1 MIGIFWRT
9 DEEMMWIITHP
20 DTGTAKECWSHRIT
34 PAAAQAILSTIP
46 DWPEAFDQVIK
57 ATPPDVIVDWKLMW
71 RDPQPKWT
79 SAGGHVIQ
87 LGDAAHTFLPTSGN
101 GGTQALEDAVSLAAC
116 VAMATA
122 GGGKRRISDATRV
135 HNLLRFERVSFV
147 QAMGVARRHS
157 KAAAS
162 DTAKAKQPPVPGSWL
177 FDHDPEE
184 YVEENFESALAHL
197 RDGTPFRNTNRP
209 TKVDYRPWT
218 IDGLVDALDKGV
230 PTILDGDWS

>member
-1 MIGIFWRT
+1 MFGVFWRT
-9 DEEMMWIITHP
+9 DEQMMWIITHP
-20 DTGTAKECWSHRIT
+20 DTGTAKESWSHRIT
-34 PAAAQAILSTIP
+34 PAAAQEILSTIP

-57 ATPPDVIVDWKLMW
+57 ATPLDVIVDWKLMW
-71 RDPQPKWT
+71 RDPQPRWT
-79 SAGGHVIQ
+79 SAGGHVVQ

-116 VAMATA
+116 VAMAQ
-122 GGGKRRISDATRV
+122 RQRVPDATRV

-147 QAMGVARRHS
+147 QAMGVARRHA
-157 KAAAS
+157 KATAS
-162 DTAKAKQPPVPGSWL
+162 DGADVRLKQPPVPGSWL

-209 TKVDYRPWT
+209 TKVDYQPWT